1 MLEIINLSKKYK
13 SKIIIE
19 NFSIRMEEN
28 KFYFFLGKNGVGKTS
43 LFKCLLN
50 LENYTGIILYEN
62 KPFNS
67 YTGEIFAIYD
77 DTPLYTN
84 LTGNQNI
91 KIFTDKTNF
100 NHIDKSLFT
109 MDLNKKVKYYSC
121 GEKRKLS
128 IIIAILL
135 KPKFLILDEISNGLD
150 YDCMKWFQKNF
161 KTIFKDSTIIGA
173 GHQFDFY
180 ETLIDEVLVINNNH
194 VTKLNDIND
203 RKELKILYEENFS

>member
-13 SKIIIE
+13 SKFIIE
-19 NFSIRMEEN
+19 SFSIRMEEN

-43 LFKCLLN
+43 LFKCILN
-50 LENYTGIILYEN
+50 LEEYTGTILYNN

-67 YTGEIFAIYD
+67 CNNDVFAIYD

-91 KIFTDKTNF
+91 KIFTDKTHLDYLDNE
-100 NHIDKSLFT
+100 LVT

-121 GEKRKLS
+121 GERKKLS

-135 KPKFLILDEISNGLD
+135 KPKFLIVDEISNGLD
-150 YDCMKWFQKNF
+150 YDCMKWLQKNF

-180 ETLIDEVLVINNNH
+180 ETLVDEVLVINNNH
-194 VTKLNDIND
+194 VTKLHDIND
-203 RKELKILYEENFS
+203 RKELKMLYEENFS